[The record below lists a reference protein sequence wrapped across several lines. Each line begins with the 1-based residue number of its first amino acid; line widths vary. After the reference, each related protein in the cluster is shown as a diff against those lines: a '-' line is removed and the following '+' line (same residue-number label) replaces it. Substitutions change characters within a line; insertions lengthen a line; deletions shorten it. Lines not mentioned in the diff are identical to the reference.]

1 MNQEYFAIERVVS
14 IEEVADGAILKCR
27 AGVLG
32 ALNLSV
38 RAMTPLTFR
47 VLLSV
52 GVTPRER
59 VSDFVDGTRTCPAKV
74 IRSETEVIIDAGRS
88 SVHIGLSPWHLSFS
102 DGTGRVLVET
112 VEKDRMLT
120 GQEYVP
126 PSGFSARTET
136 GGRPW
141 ITRWEA
147 EKTGLSLLF
156 RTGEHIWGCGER
168 FTSLEKRGQKIDIW
182 NVNARGAR
190 SGLSYRNVP
199 FYISSSG
206 YGLYLDTPERAE
218 FDFGSRSVRSI
229 VVNAETDEFDCYLI
243 SGSAPAEILREY
255 AELTGKPQ
263 VPPKWALGLW
273 MSTCF
278 DRLDRSKVEGD
289 TDRMRTLGI
298 PCDVYYFDCFWLR
311 DNHWS
316 DLTWDEERFPA
327 PEKMLAALKQKGY
340 KVCVWENTYISI
352 FSELFAE
359 GSANGYFIRNEKG
372 EPYISNLWLSRQPGT
387 AVLDVTNP
395 DAVAW
400 YQNRH
405 RELMKMGVDAFK
417 TDFGE
422 EIPPDGVYANGRDGK
437 SMHNLYSML
446 YQKMVFD
453 VVKEVSGRGVIWAR
467 SGCAGSKQFPI
478 HWSGDPECTFEDM
491 AAVLRA
497 GLSDSTM
504 GHSLWSH
511 DIGGFYGE
519 PSKELYVRWAQ
530 FGLLSP
536 AARCHSQTPR
546 FPWSFDDETISI
558 FRKYARL
565 RYSLIPYIYSCV
577 LEASGTGIPV
587 ARPMFLEFP
596 DDESCATLD
605 TQFMLGGDIL
615 VAPVFNAEGTV
626 TFYLPEGRWTHLL
639 TDETVVGPR
648 WLRQTVPLELMP
660 VYVRHN
666 ALLPREAPASHIDEG
681 DPSELIVSA
690 YMDGTCRSMLRDD
703 AGLIELSAECNDRK
717 ITFSPSRAGNW
728 IFHLPRSVMS
738 ALPVSVTTPEGPID
752 PIAAQAGGDV
762 GYWSEEDGLRVRF
775 RGSQCDIRW

>member
-1 MNQEYFAIERVVS
+1 MTQEYFAIEQVVS
-14 IEEVADGAILKCR
+14 ITEAPDRTVLKCR

-32 ALNLSV
+32 AVNLTV
-38 RAMTPLTFR
+38 QAVTPKTFK
-47 VLLSV
+47 LLFTV
-52 GVTPRER
+52 GTDPRER
-59 VSDFVDGTRTCPAKV
+59 SSDFVDQTRACPAKV
-74 IRSETEVIIDAGRS
+74 IRTEAAVVIDTGSS
-88 SVHIGLSPWHLSFS
+88 SVRISLSPWHISFF
-102 DGTGRVLVET
+102 DGAGKMLVESI
-112 VEKDRMLT
+112 EKDRMLT
-120 GQEYVP
+120 GQVYAP
-126 PSGFSARTET
+126 ATGFAARTET

-147 EKTGLSLLF
+147 ERMGLSLLYHAD
-156 RTGEHIWGCGER
+156 EHIWGCGER

-199 FYISSSG
+199 FYISSRG
-206 YGLYLDTPERAE
+206 YGLYLDNPERAE

-229 VVNAETDEFDCYLI
+229 AVSAETDELDCYLI
-243 SGSAPAEILREY
+243 SGGTPAQILHEY

-278 DRLDRSKVEGD
+278 DRLDRSKVESD
-289 TDRMRTLGI
+289 SDRMRALAI

-311 DNHWS
+311 DHHWS

-327 PEKMLAALKQKGY
+327 PGQMISGLKEKGF

-352 FSELFAE
+352 FSEMYAE
-359 GSANGYFIRNEKG
+359 GSANGYFIKNEKG

-422 EIPPDGVYANGRDGK
+422 EIPADGVYANGRDGK
-437 SMHNLYSML
+437 TMHNLYSML

-546 FPWSFDDETISI
+546 YPWSFDEETISI
-558 FRKYARL
+558 FRRYARL

-577 LEASGTGIPV
+577 LEASETGMPV
-587 ARPMFLEFP
+587 ARPMFLQFP
-596 DDESCATLD
+596 DDQSCASLD
-605 TQFMLGGDIL
+605 TQYMLGKEIL
-615 VAPVFNAEGTV
+615 IAPVIQRRG
-626 TFYLPEGRWTHLL
+626 YHPILP
-639 TDETVVGPR
+639 
-648 WLRQTVPLELMP
+648 
-660 VYVRHN
+660 
-666 ALLPREAPASHIDEG
+666 A
-681 DPSELIVSA
+681 
-690 YMDGTCRSMLRDD
+690 
-703 AGLIELSAECNDRK
+703 
-717 ITFSPSRAGNW
+717 
-728 IFHLPRSVMS
+728 
-738 ALPVSVTTPEGPID
+738 
-752 PIAAQAGGDV
+752 
-762 GYWSEEDGLRVRF
+762 
-775 RGSQCDIRW
+775 